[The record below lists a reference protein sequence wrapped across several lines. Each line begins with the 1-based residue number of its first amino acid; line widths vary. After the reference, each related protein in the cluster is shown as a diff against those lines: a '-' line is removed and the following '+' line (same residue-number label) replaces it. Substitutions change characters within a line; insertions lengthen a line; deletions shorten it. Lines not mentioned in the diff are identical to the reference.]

1 MSPMSLLSLCDDVLK
16 YELFPYLTYQ
26 ECMDVNL
33 VLPKDYMVIR
43 KISSEKILSFEL
55 HLIYVSIYKE
65 LKGIFALT
73 GQQKETAILRW
84 LSDYK
89 NYAKVFQYNS
99 KARDNFLARIDF
111 FADSTKEE
119 TIKTP
124 EFLFAMDS
132 LRKEIGE
139 LEKFPF
145 IKEKS
150 IGGSGYLSSF

>member
-1 MSPMSLLSLCDDVLK
+1 M
-16 YELFPYLTYQ
+16 
-26 ECMDVNL
+26 
-33 VLPKDYMVIR
+33 
-43 KISSEKILSFEL
+43 
-55 HLIYVSIYKE
+55 YVSIYKE
-65 LKGIFALT
+65 LKGIFALR
-73 GQQKETAILRW
+73 GPQKETAILRW

-99 KARDNFLARIDF
+99 KARDNFLARVDF

-124 EFLFAMDS
+124 EFLSAMDS

-145 IKEKS
+145 IKEKLG
-150 IGGSGYLSSF
+150 GGSGYLSSF